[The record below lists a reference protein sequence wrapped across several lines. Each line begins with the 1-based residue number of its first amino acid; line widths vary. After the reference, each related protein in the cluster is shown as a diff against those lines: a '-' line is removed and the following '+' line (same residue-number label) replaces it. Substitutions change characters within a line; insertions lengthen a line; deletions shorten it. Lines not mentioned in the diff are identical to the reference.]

1 MASARTAASRS
12 RNSFSQGRGASP
24 INGPANSM
32 TDSQLARLFQQQE
45 RAERELAMIRARIAA
60 ARPGYAA
67 RHGLLAYPSVDTM
80 RKAVG
85 A

>member
-1 MASARTAASRS
+1 MSSPASHRR
-12 RNSFSQGRGASP
+12 FE
-24 INGPANSM
+24 M

-60 ARPGYAA
+60 ARPEYAA
-67 RHGLLAYPSVDTM
+67 RHGLLAYPSVETM